1 MFGAIWRSEIGL
13 PALGDAAWH
22 HVMVIWVA
30 STRMEVY
37 VLTFWLAWIIHNLR
51 SQRRTG
57 ADTGYPKQIVG
68 LLQSTFPIRSFL
80 AVIQFHGWTSAAY
93 SHGDQLLGLLSPEA
107 DHRLFGDWAASLQ
120 LCTDRDLNG

>member
-37 VLTFWLAWIIHNLR
+37 VLTVRLA
-51 SQRRTG
+51 
-57 ADTGYPKQIVG
+57 
-68 LLQSTFPIRSFL
+68 
-80 AVIQFHGWTSAAY
+80 
-93 SHGDQLLGLLSPEA
+93 QLLG
-107 DHRLFGDWAASLQ
+107 
-120 LCTDRDLNG
+120 DLM